1 MMMRVKFTDWW
12 KGFEWKLD
20 PTFHDLLF
28 HNFHIQNDDEN
39 PNLIIYSVF
48 WKGGKCQ
55 GLPEADNPKYKDAI
69 KVCYCGESMPEHVI
83 ENILAKGHYLIYSKR
98 IDHPRYL
105 RMSDMERSNFYG
117 CDTSVLYQT
126 NIPTKNS
133 FCSFIFASRNPHREN
148 FTLKLSSQ
156 YKKVDCLG
164 KRLNNKK
171 SNILSGRYSGPSSS
185 GLGPSNV
192 EVLKP
197 YKFNICF
204 ENKSIRGYT
213 TEKIWWG
220 FLSKTVSLYW
230 GDPDIY
236 QDFNQ
241 GSFLCRNDYKSDEEF
256 IEKIKELDND
266 DDAYL
271 SMLNTHP
278 IADKSILDKEKII
291 NFFTKINERIH
302 NNN

>member
-1 MMMRVKFTDWW
+1 MIRVKFTDWW
-12 KGFEWKLD
+12 KGFEWNLD

-28 HNFHIQNDDEN
+28 SNFDIRNDNEN

-48 WKGGKCQ
+48 WRGGKCQ
-55 GLPEADNPKYKDAI
+55 GLAEADNPKYKEAI
-69 KVCYCGESMPEHVI
+69 KVCYCGESMPEDVI
-83 ENILAKGHYLIYSKR
+83 KNILEKGHYLIYSKR

-117 CDTSVLYQT
+117 CDTSVLDSSD
-126 NIPTKNS
+126 IPSKKS
-133 FCSFIFASRNPHREN
+133 FCSFIFASRNPHRES
-148 FTLKLSSQ
+148 FAQELSQ
-156 YKKVDCLG
+156 YKRVDCLG
-164 KRLNNKK
+164 KRLNNTK
-171 SNILSGRYSGPSSS
+171 NNNLTGRYTGPSCS

-204 ENKSIRGYT
+204 ENKSLRGYT

-220 FLSKTVSLYW
+220 FLSKTVSIYW

-236 QDFNQ
+236 QDFNR
-241 GSFLCRNDYKSDEEF
+241 GSFLCRNDYGSNEEF
-256 IEKIKELDND
+256 IQKIKQLDND
-266 DDAYL
+266 DEAYL
-271 SMLNTHP
+271 SMVNTYP
-278 IADKSILDKEKII
+278 ISDKSILDKQKII
-291 NFFTKINERIH
+291 NFFGKINELIH

>member
-1 MMMRVKFTDWW
+1 MIRVKFTDWW
-12 KGFEWKLD
+12 KGFEWNLD

-28 HNFHIQNDDEN
+28 SNFDIRNDNEN

-48 WKGGKCQ
+48 WRGGKCQ
-55 GLPEADNPKYKDAI
+55 GLAEADNPKYKEAI
-69 KVCYCGESMPEHVI
+69 KVCYCGESMPEDVI
-83 ENILAKGHYLIYSKR
+83 KNILEKGHYLIYSKR

-117 CDTSVLYQT
+117 CDTSVLDSSD
-126 NIPTKNS
+126 IPSKKS
-133 FCSFIFASRNPHREN
+133 FCSFIFASRNPHRES
-148 FTLKLSSQ
+148 FAQELSQ
-156 YKKVDCLG
+156 YKRVDCLG
-164 KRLNNKK
+164 KRLNNTK
-171 SNILSGRYSGPSSS
+171 NNNLTGRYTGPSCS

-204 ENKSIRGYT
+204 ENKSLRGYT

-220 FLSKTVSLYW
+220 FLSKTVSIYW

-236 QDFNQ
+236 QDFNR
-241 GSFLCRNDYKSDEEF
+241 GSFLCRNDYGTNEEF
-256 IEKIKELDND
+256 IQKIKQLDND
-266 DDAYL
+266 DEAYL
-271 SMLNTHP
+271 SMVNTYP
-278 IADKSILDKEKII
+278 ISDKSILDKQKII
-291 NFFTKINERIH
+291 NFFGKINELIH